1 MPTPERG
8 PDGFFHPA
16 NEGELAQLIG
26 SASDSNQ
33 QFRVRGA
40 MHSVLPAITTDGW
53 NGPTDPGPGYDVK
66 LDRMNCISQRNPSPG
81 GLITVQAGCHIGADP
96 LDPAATWDA
105 SLLAWMDRNSWGT
118 LDDLGGIT
126 HQTVGGFL
134 STGSSGGCLQRSI
147 EPQIR
152 RIRVM
157 DATGTPRDF
166 LPGSDEFLA
175 AGVSLG
181 LLGVVTEIDLYPVD
195 KFCITGQEA
204 TTTLA
209 DAELDLLG
217 DGTPGRPSLA
227 TFLAETEYTRI
238 MWWPQPKV
246 GKLVVWK
253 ATASACPAPD
263 KIVPY
268 QELGGPGL
276 PLLDLVDLL
285 PVLLRTV
292 RALVVN
298 RVALEGL
305 LARNRALFDDDL
317 ATALVQL
324 LDDLEEGDP
333 YDGIKLIEGLA
344 EQFGLEVFVDL
355 YFTLLGNR
363 TSDPLAIAMFDAIF
377 ENEQDF
383 EGTWS
388 PRIMNQLFLVADKD
402 KAPPN
407 KGKANAFVDY
417 SYRSLPMD
425 NEIADR
431 LMPTEFT
438 ELWIPIART
447 KDVMNKLAAFYDQG
461 GYAATGTYACEIYG
475 AKQSDF
481 WLSPAYGTDVVRI
494 DIFWFGG
501 NAGSPATSFFP
512 AFWKVLEPFGF
523 RPHWGKYLPPADGP
537 TGARYL
543 AAKYPRLDDFMTL
556 RAKQDPKGMF
566 VTEYWRDH
574 LGITVPVRT

>member
-1 MPTPERG
+1 MPIPERG

-26 SASDSNQ
+26 SASGSNQ
-33 QFRVRGA
+33 QLRVRGA

-53 NGPTDPGPGYDVK
+53 NGPTDPGPGIDVK
-66 LDRMNCISQRNPSPG
+66 LDRMNAIWQPDPNPD
-81 GLITVQAGCHIGADP
+81 GLVTVQAGCHLGADP

-105 SLLAWMDRNSWGT
+105 SLLAWMNNAAWGT
-118 LDDLGGIT
+118 LGDLGGIV

-147 EPQIR
+147 ESQIR
-152 RIRVM
+152 RIRIM
-157 DATGTPRDF
+157 DASGTARDF
-166 LPGSDEFLA
+166 LAGTDEFLA

-181 LLGVVTEIDLYPVD
+181 LLGVITEVDFAPVD
-195 KFCITGQEA
+195 SFCITGQEA

-217 DGTPGRPSLA
+217 DGSPGRPSLA
-227 TFLAETEYTRI
+227 AFLAETEYTRI
-238 MWWPQPKV
+238 MWWPQPDV

-253 ATASACPAPD
+253 AAASTCPAID

-276 PLLDLVDLL
+276 PLIDLVDLF
-285 PVLLRTV
+285 PVLVGTIKTLV
-292 RALVVN
+292 ANRA
-298 RVALEGL
+298 ALEAL
-305 LARNRALFDDDL
+305 LVRNRAVLGDDL
-317 ATALVQL
+317 ATVLEQL
-324 LDDLEEGDP
+324 LDDVEELDPLE
-333 YDGIKLIEGLA
+333 GIKLIKGLVA
-344 EQFGLEVFVDL
+344 QFGLEVFVDL

-363 TSDPLAIAMFDAIF
+363 TTDPLAIAMFNDIF
-377 ENEQDF
+377 GNETDF
-383 EGTWS
+383 ETTWS
-388 PRIMNQLFLVADKD
+388 AMIMNQLFLVADKD

-407 KGKANAFVDY
+407 QGLPNSFVDY

-431 LMPTEFT
+431 LMPTAFT
-438 ELWIPIART
+438 ELWIPIANT
-447 KDVMNKLAAFYDQG
+447 KAVLNKLADFYG
-461 GYAATGTYACEIYG
+461 PGKYAATGTYACEIYG
-475 AKQSDF
+475 ARRSDF

-512 AFWKVLEPFGF
+512 MFWKLLATSGF

-543 AAKYPRLDDFMTL
+543 AANYPRFDDFMTL
-556 RAKQDPKGMF
+556 RAKQDPNGMF